1 MISFNSIVLSLL
13 SVAVAAASTPAK
25 PVTPAPAKSSASE
38 SKYQRAHREALQISA
53 PADEYFG
60 RMKMSFLGID
70 NTLRDASKTAGE
82 HTTESSVVSK
92 VALAEDALKDWERR
106 YPRDPQ
112 LGRSY
117 FFAISVEKKIW
128 VKANQEQA
136 WTYMNR
142 VAKVFPNTYFGKLIK
157 REIAIGFTEHY
168 YADAVACPTPSPTA
182 TPEPAPVS
190 LPVATVTAA
199 PRAGRGRP
207 AATPSPTPSPS
218 PTPTASPTPEPT
230 PTPSPAP
237 TQVAKG
243 LKAQVLT
250 PPCLASPSPRPSPS
264 ETPAAVTPAPAS
276 ASPEPSASP
285 MSSPAASASPRPP
298 R

>member
-1 MISFNSIVLSLL
+1 MLSLL
-13 SVAVAAASTPAK
+13 SVAVAAASTSTK
-25 PVTPAPAKSSASE
+25 PVAPVPAKSAAPV
-38 SKYQRAHREALQISA
+38 SKYERAHRDLMNISA

-82 HTTESSVVSK
+82 HTTDPSVVAK

-117 FFAISVEKKIW
+117 YFAISVEKKIW
-128 VKANQEQA
+128 VKANQDQA
-136 WTYMNR
+136 WSYMNR
-142 VAKVFPNTYFGKLIK
+142 IAEVFPNTYFGKLVK
-157 REIAIGFTEHY
+157 REIALGFTEHY
-168 YADAVACPTPSPTA
+168 YAEAVACPTPSPTA
-182 TPEPAPVS
+182 TPEPTRVP
-190 LPVATVTAA
+190 LPVATVTVA
-199 PRAGRGRP
+199 PRTSRGRP
-207 AATPSPTPSPS
+207 AATPSPVPTPMPTPTPS
-218 PTPTASPTPEPT
+218 PTPDPT

-250 PPCLASPSPRPSPS
+250 PPCVEPPSPSPVPTA
-264 ETPAAVTPAPAS
+264 TPAAVTPAPAS
-276 ASPEPSASP
+276 ASPVPSASP
-285 MSSPAASASPRPP
+285 TSSPAASPRPA
-298 R
+298 RT